1 MNEVKHLH
9 PLFGTQEL
17 EDLAWRLA
25 RHHGYSLSQNAIVF
39 QAKNDLPLIGSQ
51 VNYSNINL
59 EMLFDWPSTDVYRK
73 VSHLPGYPFTL
84 AIGWPPYHAY
94 FHPNYPHSDQLS
106 VVVTFIY
113 HTLQLLSV
121 GGLLVILTTNTQKD
135 WPTGEL
141 NKIAEKIDEF
151 ILPPVFGRSAEHAL
165 MAFRRKATD
174 AVRYEFDLTKPKK
187 S

>member
-17 EDLAWRLA
+17 EDLVWRLA
-25 RHHGYSLSQNAIVF
+25 RHHGYSPGQNAIVF
-39 QAKNDLPLIGSQ
+39 QANNDLPIIGSQ
-51 VNYSNINL
+51 VSYHNLHL
-59 EMLFDWPSTDVYRK
+59 EMLFDWQSVDSYRE
-73 VSHLPGYPFTL
+73 VSQLPGYPFAL
-84 AIGWPPYHAY
+84 AIGWPPYQFY
-94 FHPNYPHSDQLS
+94 FHPNYPYSDHLP

-165 MAFRRKATD
+165 IVFRRKATD
-174 AVRYEFDLTKPKK
+174 SVRYEPGLTKTKK